1 MARKRKQ
8 EELPHTRRDDEPP
21 PPRAIKALDDLA
33 DKLEKLKGNATQV
46 SQEIVGCKTEIDDT
60 MKAEGVEVYEY
71 TDARGV
77 LKKLFRRQAIATC
90 KVKKRTDEDSDD
102 GDEE

>member
-1 MARKRKQ
+1 MARKQ
-8 EELPHTRRDDEPP
+8 QELPQTRRDDEPP
-21 PPRAIKALDDLA
+21 PPREIKALDDLA
-33 DKLEKLKGNATQV
+33 ATLEKLKGKATKIG
-46 SQEIVGCKTEIDDT
+46 QEIVGCKTLIDDT
-60 MKAEGVEVYEY
+60 MKAENVEVYEY

-90 KVKKRTDEDSDD
+90 KVKVEKRTDEDSDD